1 MDDSYIRV
9 FQNCIKAVF
18 SLYADDSSL
27 QKIDCDFK
35 AVKCIF
41 DHQKRYSWSE
51 NRPVAYRLIHDIDT
65 GCGDFF
71 LVKERLMKSSS
82 QDVDTVIS

>member
-1 MDDSYIRV
+1 MSVVFYVLEKKMDDSYIRV

-41 DHQKRYSWSE
+41 DH
-51 NRPVAYRLIHDIDT
+51 
-65 GCGDFF
+65 
-71 LVKERLMKSSS
+71 
-82 QDVDTVIS
+82 